1 MGCFLVL
8 KIFEIKK
15 DLKIFFLA
23 HDYLKQIVWVCYLFI
38 LRLQVFKVFSL
49 LAVSQAFLPYFYSF
63 DNFLGLF
70 PWRLWC

>member
-23 HDYLKQIVWVCYLFI
+23 HDYLKQIV
-38 LRLQVFKVFSL
+38 
-49 LAVSQAFLPYFYSF
+49 
-63 DNFLGLF
+63 
-70 PWRLWC
+70 